1 MPRADEDQAAVA
13 VGDERHPP
21 QNEGTHEDLAE
32 LEVSLHERAQML
44 TIDDD
49 DRPVAESPP
58 ADDGAARGQH
68 VDLAREFAGAVHHD
82 RLFTTVDRAHDL
94 DGALDDH
101 EEAGVLLPE
110 LEQHLARADAATLA
124 DRGDPFDLSRGQPGE
139 HLVATAQVRVCH
151 DVAGRAGLPGGGLL
165 GHDTPEVREPDCI
178 RARTLAQ
185 PCGVIAQANRGAEKR
200 RISRARS
207 ASGALD
213 TAKLGEHVRIVRLE
227 PVAEAPPYKLRGGRP
242 RSRP

>member
-21 QNEGTHEDLAE
+21 QNEGAHEDLAE
-32 LEVSLHERAQML
+32 LEVSLHERVQML

-58 ADDGAARGQH
+58 EDDGAARGQH

-165 GHDTPEVREPDCI
+165 GHDTPEVRERDCI
-178 RARTLAQ
+178 R
-185 PCGVIAQANRGAEKR
+185 ANRGAEKT
-200 RISRARS
+200 RISPCRS
-207 ASGALD
+207 ASRALD
-213 TAKLGEHVRIVRLE
+213 TAKGGEHVRIVRLE

-242 RSRP
+242 RTALEDKVLAVEEIG